1 MSSALPAF
9 SVVSNASSSGVP
21 DGLPNPKP
29 TGFPM
34 LPAGFPKPTKPPKAP
49 VFEEGGE
56 VPNKFDEA
64 GLSGIPPMLD
74 DGVMPNELEVEVSV
88 LSPNVKGAGEE
99 VLFDD
104 TPKGD
109 GADEL
114 NIEAPKV
121 EGADELD
128 AKGFEGVGDED

>member
-9 SVVSNASSSGVP
+9 SVVSDPSTSGVP

-34 LPAGFPKPTKPPKAP
+34 LPAGFPKPPKPPKAP

-64 GLSGIPPMLD
+64 GLSEIPPLPD
-74 DGVMPNELEVEVSV
+74 DGVMANGFEVEVGV
-88 LSPNVKGAGEE
+88 VSPNVRGAGEE

-109 GADEL
+109 GADGL

-128 AKGFEGVGDED
+128 AKGFEGAGDED